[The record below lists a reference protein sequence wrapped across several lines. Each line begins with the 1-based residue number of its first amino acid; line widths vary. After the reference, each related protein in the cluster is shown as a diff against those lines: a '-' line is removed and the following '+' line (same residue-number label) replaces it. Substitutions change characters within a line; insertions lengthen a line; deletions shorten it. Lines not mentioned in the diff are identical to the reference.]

1 MPSLKVTV
9 ADDDQ
14 LALLVY
20 FLRSLDFVESV
31 ENVDIF
37 PETPAP
43 QQPAEEDEKESY
55 EFEGDQEAYEA
66 GELCAPDEVPD
77 WHREILDEAE
87 KDLEENPDDET
98 PWEEVK
104 AKIIARNNISLN

>member
-9 ADDDQ
+9 ADEDQ

-37 PETPAP
+37 PKETSS
-43 QQPAEEDEKESY
+43 EKEEERY

-77 WHREILDEAE
+77 WHKEILDEAE
-87 KDLEENPDDET
+87 KDLEENPDDGI
-98 PWEEVK
+98 PWEEVR
-104 AKIIARNNISLN
+104 AKIIARNNLSLN